1 MRLFRQWVLPACF
14 AVACLFA
21 APSWAAHHEAG
32 EASEAAEAGAMEMVD
47 INTADAAMLEMLPGI
62 GATKAAA
69 IVAYRDENGPFSTV
83 EDLGMVKGIGEATV
97 EKLRDKITVGTPA
110 AAEAPAE

>member
-1 MRLFRQWVLPACF
+1 MRFVRQWFLPIGF
-14 AVACLFA
+14 AATCLFV

-32 EASEAAEAGAMEMVD
+32 ETAEAAAMEMVN

-69 IVAYRDENGPFSTV
+69 IVAYRDENGPFATV
-83 EDLGMVKGIGEATV
+83 EALGMVKGIGETTL
-97 EKLRDKITVGTPA
+97 EKLKDKITVGDA
-110 AAEAPAE
+110 AAE

>member
-1 MRLFRQWVLPACF
+1 MRFVRQWFLPIGF
-14 AVACLFA
+14 AATCLFA

-32 EASEAAEAGAMEMVD
+32 ETVEAAAMEMVN

-69 IVAYRDENGPFSTV
+69 IVAYRDENGPFATV
-83 EDLGMVKGIGEATV
+83 EALGMVKGIGETTL
-97 EKLRDKITVGTPA
+97 EKLKDKITVGDA
-110 AAEAPAE
+110 AAE

>member
-1 MRLFRQWVLPACF
+1 MRFVRQWFLPIGF
-14 AVACLFA
+14 AATCLFA

-32 EASEAAEAGAMEMVD
+32 ETAEAAAMEMVN

-69 IVAYRDENGPFSTV
+69 IVAYRDENGPFATV
-83 EDLGMVKGIGEATV
+83 ETLGMVKGIGETTL
-97 EKLRDKITVGTPA
+97 EKLKDKITVGDA
-110 AAEAPAE
+110 AAE

>member
-1 MRLFRQWVLPACF
+1 MRFVRQWFLPIGF
-14 AVACLFA
+14 AATCLFA

-32 EASEAAEAGAMEMVD
+32 EMAEAATMEMVD

-69 IVAYRDENGPFSTV
+69 IVAYRDENGPFATV
-83 EDLGMVKGIGEATV
+83 EALGMVKGIGDATI
-97 EKLRDKITVGTPA
+97 EKLKDKITVGEA
-110 AAEAPAE
+110 AAADASAE

>member
-1 MRLFRQWVLPACF
+1 MRFVRQWFLPIGF
-14 AVACLFA
+14 AATCLFA

-32 EASEAAEAGAMEMVD
+32 ETTEAAAMEMVN

-69 IVAYRDENGPFSTV
+69 IVAYRDENGPFATV
-83 EDLGMVKGIGEATV
+83 EALGMVKGIGEGML
-97 EKLRDKITVGTPA
+97 EKLKDKITVGEA
-110 AAEAPAE
+110 AADAPAE

>member
-32 EASEAAEAGAMEMVD
+32 EAAEAGAMEMVD

-83 EDLGMVKGIGEATV
+83 ADLGMVKGIGEATV
-97 EKLRDKITVGTPA
+97 EKLKDKITVGTPA

>member
-1 MRLFRQWVLPACF
+1 MRLFRQWVLPAGF

-32 EASEAAEAGAMEMVD
+32 EAAEAGAMEMVD

-83 EDLGMVKGIGEATV
+83 ADLGMVKGIGEATV
-97 EKLRDKITVGTPA
+97 EKLKDKITVGTPA